1 MNERIKDILERALK
15 TFVQAALAVLIP
27 TMIAYFNG
35 VITEFSVPV
44 IVYPALAAGFSAVW
58 NAFFPTKAQKN
69 SYTNEDS
76 EDK

>member
-1 MNERIKDILERALK
+1 MTERVKDILERAIK

-27 TMIAYFNG
+27 TLIAYFNG

-44 IVYPALAAGFSAVW
+44 IVYPAIAAGLSAIW
-58 NAFFPTKAQKN
+58 NAFFPSKTQRDN
-69 SYTNEDS
+69 YHS